1 MANVFFTG
9 VTEINSALI
18 KRFIDK
24 GYTATV
30 LTQTEQAAKTAKS
43 AGAQTVIG
51 ELNRPET
58 YIDALKNS
66 EIVFHAPNIYDLEGA
81 PSESVAIETIIKA
94 LDGTKK
100 TFVYTSNTWVLGD
113 TNTVL
118 ADEKTPLAP
127 IALVAPLAQFEDKVL
142 HAAKRDIR
150 SIVVRT
156 AGVYGYEGDFI
167 QEYVATTIREKAAYF
182 VGNGENYISVI
193 ALDDLLDLYVAVI
206 EKGVAGTVYH
216 AANGHALKT
225 KELATIVGQAVGVT
239 KTVGLNQTELKA
251 KYGALS
257 EAYALSQQIAFVHSK
272 EQLKWAPKN
281 TDLKSYVEKTEKAL
295 AAGVR

>member
-58 YIDALKNS
+58 YIDALKKS

-81 PSESVAIETIIKA
+81 PFESVAIETIIKA

-150 SIVVRT
+150 SIVVR
-156 AGVYGYEGDFI
+156 AASVYGYEGDFI

-193 ALDDLLDLYVAVI
+193 ALDDLLDLYVSSHR
-206 EKGVAGTVYH
+206 EGRC
-216 AANGHALKT
+216 GHGLSRCQRTCA
-225 KELATIVGQAVGVT
+225 EDQRVGCHCRD
-239 KTVGLNQTELKA
+239 KL
-251 KYGALS
+251 
-257 EAYALSQQIAFVHSK
+257 
-272 EQLKWAPKN
+272 
-281 TDLKSYVEKTEKAL
+281 
-295 AAGVR
+295 